1 LGGNGG
7 RLQVGKHASGD
18 KEREHRKVRE
28 ARGEGFVPSLLR
40 GHPQHGPEDLH
51 TGQHNEDKTQ
61 GRSHLAQDEP

>member
-1 LGGNGG
+1 MGF
-7 RLQVGKHASGD
+7 QVGQHGSTDKQGD
-18 KEREHRKVRE
+18 HGQMRN

-51 TGQHNEDKTQ
+51 TGQHNEKKTQ